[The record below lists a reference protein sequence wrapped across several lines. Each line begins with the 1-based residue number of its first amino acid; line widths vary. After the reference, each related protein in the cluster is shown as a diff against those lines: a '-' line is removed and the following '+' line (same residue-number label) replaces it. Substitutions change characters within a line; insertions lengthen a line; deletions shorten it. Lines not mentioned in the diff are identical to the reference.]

1 MGKVAANFRI
11 DKETKQKMKKICKDI
26 EISTGAAFNIFAKKF
41 TRERKILFELIQTLF
56 IGDFLEILFV
66 CFASSSIEYM
76 SLFFGFSK
84 KILFRNMLGIIFIGI
99 IIYLVYIL
107 LNYLKYKKIK
117 ENNLNTKFE
126 ESSIIWDY
134 YIYLFFLFS
143 FSARFGK
150 LEFIRNDFFINN
162 KMLILFLIYS
172 ILSFIIFLK
181 AYFRTKNKTNIL
193 INFLFLCYRIYI
205 LLLVIKYTKF

>member
-1 MGKVAANFRI
+1 MN
-11 DKETKQKMKKICKDI
+11 KEKM
-26 EISTGAAFNIFAKKF
+26 N
-41 TRERKILFELIQTLF
+41 LIF
-56 IGDFLEILFV
+56 IGNLLVILFV

-126 ESSIIWDY
+126 ESSIFWDY
-134 YIYLFFLFS
+134 YIYLFFLFT

-150 LEFIRNDFFINN
+150 LEFIRNNSFINN

>member
-1 MGKVAANFRI
+1 MN
-11 DKETKQKMKKICKDI
+11 KEKM
-26 EISTGAAFNIFAKKF
+26 NLIFVGN
-41 TRERKILFELIQTLF
+41 L
-56 IGDFLEILFV
+56 LETLFV

-117 ENNLNTKFE
+117 EDNLNIKFE
-126 ESSIIWDY
+126 ESSIFWDY
-134 YIYLFFLFS
+134 YIYLFFLFT

-150 LEFIRNDFFINN
+150 LEFIRNNFFINN

-181 AYFRTKNKTNIL
+181 GYFRTKNKTNIL
-193 INFLFLCYRIYI
+193 INFLFLCYRLYI

>member
-1 MGKVAANFRI
+1 MN
-11 DKETKQKMKKICKDI
+11 KEKM
-26 EISTGAAFNIFAKKF
+26 N
-41 TRERKILFELIQTLF
+41 LIF
-56 IGDFLEILFV
+56 IGNLLEILFV

-84 KILFRNMLGIIFIGI
+84 KILFINMLGIIFIGI

-134 YIYLFFLFS
+134 YIYLFFLIYVFS
-143 FSARFGK
+143 K
-150 LEFIRNDFFINN
+150 IW
-162 KMLILFLIYS
+162 
-172 ILSFIIFLK
+172 
-181 AYFRTKNKTNIL
+181 KT
-193 INFLFLCYRIYI
+193 
-205 LLLVIKYTKF
+205 

>member
-1 MGKVAANFRI
+1 MGKEGNSSLKI
-11 DKETKQKMKKICKDI
+11 DEYTGKDI
-26 EISTGAAFNIFAKKF
+26 HNHDTMK
-41 TRERKILFELIQTLF
+41 TVERRVFMNKEKMNLIF
-56 IGDFLEILFV
+56 IGNLLEILFV

-84 KILFRNMLGIIFIGI
+84 KVLFGNMLGIIFIGI

-134 YIYLFFLFS
+134 YIYLFFLFT

-150 LEFIRNDFFINN
+150 LEFIRNNYFINN

-181 AYFRTKNKTNIL
+181 GYFRTKNKTNIL
-193 INFLFLCYRIYI
+193 INFLFLCYRLYI

>member
-1 MGKVAANFRI
+1 MLENTGAVIGKEGNSSLKI
-11 DKETKQKMKKICKDI
+11 DEYTGKDI
-26 EISTGAAFNIFAKKF
+26 HNHDTMK
-41 TRERKILFELIQTLF
+41 TVERRVFMNKEKMNLIF
-56 IGDFLEILFV
+56 IGNLLEILFV
-66 CFASSSIEYM
+66 CFALSSIEYM

-84 KILFRNMLGIIFIGI
+84 KVLFGNMLGIIFIGI

-117 ENNLNTKFE
+117 EDNLNIKFE
-126 ESSIIWDY
+126 ESSIFWDY
-134 YIYLFFLFS
+134 YIYLFFLFT

-150 LEFIRNDFFINN
+150 LEFIRNNTFINN

-193 INFLFLCYRIYI
+193 INFLFLCYRLYI

>member
-1 MGKVAANFRI
+1 MN
-11 DKETKQKMKKICKDI
+11 KEKM
-26 EISTGAAFNIFAKKF
+26 NLIFVGN
-41 TRERKILFELIQTLF
+41 L
-56 IGDFLEILFV
+56 LETLFV

-134 YIYLFFLFS
+134 HFYLFFLFS

-150 LEFIRNDFFINN
+150 LEFIRNNFFINN

>member
-1 MGKVAANFRI
+1 MN
-11 DKETKQKMKKICKDI
+11 KEKM
-26 EISTGAAFNIFAKKF
+26 NLIFVGN
-41 TRERKILFELIQTLF
+41 L
-56 IGDFLEILFV
+56 LETLFV

-117 ENNLNTKFE
+117 EDNLNIKFE
-126 ESSIIWDY
+126 ESSIFWDY
-134 YIYLFFLFS
+134 YIYLFFLFT

-150 LEFIRNDFFINN
+150 LEFIRNNSFINN

-181 AYFRTKNKTNIL
+181 GYCRTKNKTNIL
-193 INFLFLCYRIYI
+193 INFLFLCYRLYI

>member
-1 MGKVAANFRI
+1 MLENTGAVIGKEGNSSLKI
-11 DKETKQKMKKICKDI
+11 DEYTGKDI
-26 EISTGAAFNIFAKKF
+26 HNHDTMK
-41 TRERKILFELIQTLF
+41 TVERRVFMNKEKMNLIF
-56 IGDFLEILFV
+56 IGNLLEILFV
-66 CFASSSIEYM
+66 CFALSSIEYM

-84 KILFRNMLGIIFIGI
+84 KVLFGNMLGIIFIGI

-150 LEFIRNDFFINN
+150 LEFIRNNFFINN

-172 ILSFIIFLK
+172 MLSFIIFFK

>member
-1 MGKVAANFRI
+1 MN
-11 DKETKQKMKKICKDI
+11 KEKM
-26 EISTGAAFNIFAKKF
+26 N
-41 TRERKILFELIQTLF
+41 LIF
-56 IGDFLEILFV
+56 IGNLLEILFV

-126 ESSIIWDY
+126 EPSIFWDY
-134 YIYLFFLFS
+134 YIYLFFLFT

-150 LEFIRNDFFINN
+150 LEFIRNNSFINN
-162 KMLILFLIYS
+162 KMLI
-172 ILSFIIFLK
+172 
-181 AYFRTKNKTNIL
+181 
-193 INFLFLCYRIYI
+193 
-205 LLLVIKYTKF
+205 

>member
-1 MGKVAANFRI
+1 MN
-11 DKETKQKMKKICKDI
+11 KEKM
-26 EISTGAAFNIFAKKF
+26 NLIFVGN
-41 TRERKILFELIQTLF
+41 L
-56 IGDFLEILFV
+56 LETLFV

-117 ENNLNTKFE
+117 EDNLNTKFE
-126 ESSIIWDY
+126 EPSIIWDY
-134 YIYLFFLFS
+134 YIYLFFLFT
-143 FSARFGK
+143 FSSRFGK
-150 LEFIRNDFFINN
+150 LEFIRNNSFINN

-181 AYFRTKNKTNIL
+181 GYFRTKNKTNIL
-193 INFLFLCYRIYI
+193 INFLFLCYRLYI

>member
-1 MGKVAANFRI
+1 MNLIFVGNLL
-11 DKETKQKMKKICKDI
+11 ET
-26 EISTGAAFNIFAKKF
+26 
-41 TRERKILFELIQTLF
+41 
-56 IGDFLEILFV
+56 LFV

-76 SLFFGFSK
+76 SLFFEFLK
-84 KILFRNMLGIIFIGI
+84 RVLFRNMLGIIFIGI

-134 YIYLFFLFS
+134 HFYLFFLFS

-150 LEFIRNDFFINN
+150 LEFIRNNFFINN

-172 ILSFIIFLK
+172 ILSFIIFFK
-181 AYFRTKNKTNIL
+181 ACFRTKNKTNIL